1 MAVQTNSPNPP
12 AVNSVGRQN
21 RVDVQR
27 KDNWWSGTL
36 FFFVVFSAF
45 GAWATFR
52 AFQNGSY
59 DTLGLPQFGG
69 AHYLSPF
76 YSPTIQLGLHIPIM
90 SHVFAISPALL
101 ILPFPLSFRLSCYY
115 YRKMLYRSY
124 LADPLGCAV
133 KEPAPLAGMRLKK
146 YKGERAFP
154 LIVQNFHRYAFF
166 AAVIFIILLWKDTV
180 VAFFFTGADGVEHF
194 GMGLGTLV
202 FLINICLLSLYTFSC
217 HSWRHFIGGGA
228 DCYSCT
234 VMNKTKHGLWMKVSY
249 LNERHGLFAM
259 MSLISVAVTDVV
271 VWLIASGRLHDI
283 RFF

>member
-1 MAVQTNSPNPP
+1 VAVQTANPAPRPVSPDEKSP
-12 AVNSVGRQN
+12 V
-21 RVDVQR
+21 VQR
-27 KDNWWSGTL
+27 TDNWWSGTL
-36 FFFVVFSAF
+36 FFFVIFSLF

-52 AFQNGSY
+52 AFQNDFY
-59 DTLGLPQFGG
+59 NTLGSTISGG

-76 YSPTIQLGLHIPIM
+76 YSPTFQLGRFGIH
-90 SHVFAISPALL
+90 FGRFNISPALI

-133 KEPAPLAGMRLKK
+133 KEPAPLGSMRYKK
-146 YKGERAFP
+146 YRGERAFP
-154 LIVQNFHRYAFF
+154 LRVQNFHRYAFF
-166 AAVIFIILLWKDTV
+166 AAVVFIVLLWKDTFD
-180 VAFFFTGADGVEHF
+180 AFFFTGADGVTHI

-202 FLINICLLSLYTFSC
+202 FLVNICLLTLYTFSC
-217 HSWRHFIGGGA
+217 HSWRHFVGGGA

-234 VMNKTKHGLWMKVSY
+234 LMSRTRHGLWSKVSY

-259 MSLISVAVTDVV
+259 ASLISVAVTDVV

>member
-1 MAVQTNSPNPP
+1 MAVQTASPAPSP
-12 AVNSVGRQN
+12 VTSAHDG
-21 RVDVQR
+21 VDVQR
-27 KDNWWSGTL
+27 SDNWWSGTL
-36 FFFVVFSAF
+36 FFFVLFSAF

-52 AFQNGSY
+52 AFQNDFYSTFGSSIS
-59 DTLGLPQFGG
+59 GG

-76 YSPTIQLGLHIPIM
+76 YSPTVQLGFHIG
-90 SHVFAISPALL
+90 HFAISPALI

-133 KEPAPLAGMRLKK
+133 KEPAPLGAMRYKK
-146 YKGERAFP
+146 YRGERAFP

-166 AAVIFIILLWKDTV
+166 AAVIFIVLLWKDTYD
-180 VAFFFTGADGVEHF
+180 AFFFTGSDGTTHI
-194 GMGLGTLV
+194 GMGFGTLV
-202 FLINICLLSLYTFSC
+202 FLVNICLLTLYTFSC
-217 HSWRHFIGGGA
+217 HSWRHFVGGAA

-234 VMNKTKHGLWMKVSY
+234 LMSRTRHGLWAKVSY

-259 MSLISVAVTDVV
+259 ASLISVAVTDVV
-271 VWLIASGRLHDI
+271 VCLIASGKLHDI

>member
-1 MAVQTNSPNPP
+1 MAVQTTTPP
-12 AVNSVGRQN
+12 PTASTTAGKK
-21 RVDVQR
+21 VDVQR
-27 KDNWWSGTL
+27 TDNWWSSALTFL
-36 FFFVVFSAF
+36 IVFSGF
-45 GAWATFR
+45 GLWATFR
-52 AFQNGSY
+52 AFQNGFY
-59 DTLGLPQFGG
+59 TTDDTALHLAQFGG

-76 YSPTIQLGLHIPIM
+76 YSPTITLAFHIGQ
-90 SHVFAISPALL
+90 FAISPALL

-133 KEPAPLAGMRLKK
+133 KEPAPLAGMRYKK
-146 YKGERAFP
+146 YRGERAFP

-166 AAVIFIILLWKDTV
+166 AAVIFIVLLWKDTV
-180 VAFFFTGADGVEHF
+180 EAFFFTGSDGASHF

-202 FLINICLLSLYTFSC
+202 FLANICLLTLYTFSC
-217 HSWRHFIGGGA
+217 HSWRHFVGGGT

-234 VMNKTKHGLWMKVSY
+234 IMNKTRHGMWSKVSY

-259 MSLISVAVTDVV
+259 ASLVSVAVTDVV